1 MNLSMERI
9 LVMNSM
15 IYQRERERVLTT
27 DNNNLS
33 NCTIKGIKNKTKNK
47 RERTGNPVTSKY

>member
-9 LVMNSM
+9 LVM
-15 IYQRERERVLTT
+15 REREREKESFLTT